1 MGKKLIGRHAVRG
14 NSDSALGVEL
24 EVEVGRL
31 TLDGLRIRCR
41 IKQCSLPESHSLVS
55 SLDSAQRNSGDYRTI
70 LTRRLETE
78 RSISTRPSARCPSQP
93 SARHRCGRLT
103 VLC

>member
-1 MGKKLIGRHAVRG
+1 MKWGEKLIGRHAVRG

-24 EVEVGRL
+24 EVGRL

-78 RSISTRPSARCPSQP
+78 RSISIRQVPGALVSLVPVTGAE
-93 SARHRCGRLT
+93 G
-103 VLC
+103 